1 MEDKK
6 AEIFR
11 CGKELFSSK
20 GFKDTN
26 VSDITKLSGIAVGT
40 FYNYYSSKEK
50 LFLDIFMAENE
61 QLKKNIMTSV
71 DLNETPSKLIKRLM
85 ELNISGMKANPILKQ
100 WYNTDTFGKIEQ
112 LYREENGV
120 QSVNFLYDDFI
131 ELIRTWQKNGN
142 MRSDIDCN
150 LIMAFFTALI
160 NLDTHK
166 EEIGIQY
173 FPQILDYMADF
184 IMDGLLDNSHK

>member
-6 AEIFR
+6 AELFR

-61 QLKKNIMTSV
+61 QLKKNIMTFV

-131 ELIRTWQKNGN
+131 ELIRTWQKNGK
-142 MRSDIDCN
+142 MRNDIDCN

>member
-71 DLNETPSKLIKRLM
+71 DFNETPSKLIKRLM

-131 ELIRTWQKNGN
+131 ELIRTWQKNGK
-142 MRSDIDCN
+142 MRNDIDCN

-173 FPQILDYMADF
+173 FPQLLDYMADF

>member
-71 DLNETPSKLIKRLM
+71 DLNETPSKLVKRLM

-131 ELIRTWQKNGN
+131 ELIRTWQRNGK

-166 EEIGIQY
+166 EEIGFQY